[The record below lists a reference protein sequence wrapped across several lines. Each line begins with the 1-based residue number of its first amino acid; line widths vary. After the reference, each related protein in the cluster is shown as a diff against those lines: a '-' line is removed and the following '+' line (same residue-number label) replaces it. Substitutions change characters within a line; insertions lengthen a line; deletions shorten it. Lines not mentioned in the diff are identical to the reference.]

1 MESNEMSLSKLQA
14 DTLYSLIYI
23 KLQEFLRNKHVEKEK
38 EDHRSKF
45 IKDFVRTD
53 EKYVLFFSLISML
66 CTDGSRSQEKR

>member
-38 EDHRSKF
+38 EDHRPKF

-53 EKYVLFFSLISML
+53 EKYVLFFF
-66 CTDGSRSQEKR
+66 R

>member
-1 MESNEMSLSKLQA
+1 MSLSKLQA

-38 EDHRSKF
+38 EDHRPKF

-53 EKYVLFFSLISML
+53 EKYVLFFF
-66 CTDGSRSQEKR
+66 R